1 MLSSVTV
8 YHHII
13 TNIKK
18 ISMLRKI
25 KKNQKNILEKTN
37 KKIIHLYIY
46 LYNQASQTTNFVLV
60 FLIRHSF

>member
-18 ISMLRKI
+18 ISMLRK
-25 KKNQKNILEKTN
+25 KKKSKNILEKTN